1 MKGFLRPPGKGEI
14 ATKWKIKNNC
24 SLIPLELVMKG
35 VDFLKEEMTLKI
47 LAVQK
52 KVEDLTQNVYP
63 TNLSF
68 NQT

>member
-1 MKGFLRPPGKGEI
+1 MKDFLRPPGKGEI
-14 ATKWKIKNNC
+14 ATKWTIKNNC

-47 LAVQK
+47 LAVPK

-63 TNLSF
+63 TNLNF